1 MLQSFLAGLTATL
14 LQAAESIG
22 GALIAAWGQIA
33 LQFSSDERGIL
44 IKVKQKWIDTYNAE
58 KAKGTDEINA
68 IENASTA
75 AYNEFCA
82 DETDEF
88 NKVKAGV
95 IASVEYAAKSAG
107 GVLKSAVGA

>member
-1 MLQSFLAGLTATL
+1 MLQSFLAGLAATL
-14 LQAAESIG
+14 LQSAESIG
-22 GALIAAWGQIA
+22 GALISAWSQIA
-33 LQFSSDERGIL
+33 LQFSADERAIL
-44 IKVKQKWIDTYNAE
+44 IKVKQKWVDTYNAQ
-58 KAKGTDEINA
+58 KTAGASEIDA

-82 DETDEF
+82 DESDEF

-107 GVLKSAVGA
+107 NVLKTVTS

>member
-1 MLQSFLAGLTATL
+1 MLQSFISGLLATL
-14 LQAAESIG
+14 AQAATSVG
-22 GALIAAWGQIA
+22 GALISAWSQIA
-33 LQFSSDERGIL
+33 LQFSSDERDIL
-44 IKVKQKWIDTYNAE
+44 VKVKQKWVDTYNAE
-58 KAKGTDEINA
+58 KAKGSSEIDA

-82 DETDEF
+82 DEKDEF

-107 GVLKSAVGA
+107 GVLKTVTG